1 MRSLVNVIVVG
12 CGRVGSYLA
21 ELLNTEGHTVAVI
34 DKDPESFSRLSPNFK
49 GTRIEGDVLDRDILM
64 QAGIQ
69 DADAL
74 ASVTNS
80 DSLNATLAIIAKNK
94 FRVPKLAIR
103 VFDPSS
109 AEVYRKLGISI
120 ISPTEWGAN
129 FIKDVLVHPELYSKL
144 TIGNGEVQIIEL
156 AVPPGLVGRPVES
169 INVPGQ
175 VMTVAITRQGE
186 ALIPYLGMIFQ
197 ENDFLTL
204 AVSTTAMNRIEELL
218 SH

>member
-1 MRSLVNVIVVG
+1 VNVIVVG

-21 ELLNTEGHTVAVI
+21 DLLNAEGHRVAVI
-34 DKDPESFSRLSPNFK
+34 DKDPKAFERLSAGFK
-49 GTRIEGDVLDRDILM
+49 GIRIEGDVLDREVLY

-69 DADAL
+69 NADAL

-80 DSLNATLAIIAKNK
+80 DSLNATLAIIARNK

-103 VFDPSS
+103 VFDPSH
-109 AEVYRKLGISI
+109 AEVYRRLGILI
-120 ISPTEWGAN
+120 ISPTEWGAS
-129 FIKDVLVHPELYSKL
+129 FIKDVLVHPELHPKL
-144 TIGNGEVQIIEL
+144 TLGNGEVKIVEV

-169 INVPGQ
+169 VNIPQQ
-175 VMTVAITRQGE
+175 VIVAAIVRQGK
-186 ALIPYLGMIFQ
+186 ALIPYPGMMFQ

-204 AVSTTAMNRIEELL
+204 AVSTTATGRIEELI